1 LEVIIPGS
9 QEVPAPQIDFF
20 EPGNASE
27 EVYMFGIGMPE
38 LIVILVIALIVIGP
52 SKLPDLARALG
63 KGMAEFKKAT
73 QELKDSLDLDEDLK
87 QAKDDLVDS
96 ISGIEKSIKAEI
108 AETEKEKIPKYEE
121 AEKSTEAETAA
132 ADKGKGPQHE
142 DAEKSTEAEMAVPLE
157 EKPPEYGDPETSA
170 QAEIAKPVEEKT
182 PKYRDFDEMI
192 QEYENSKESK
202 KGDAAETQELPTEK
216 ENREDG

>member
-1 LEVIIPGS
+1 
-9 QEVPAPQIDFF
+9 
-20 EPGNASE
+20 
-27 EVYMFGIGMPE
+27 MFGIGMPE

-108 AETEKEKIPKYEE
+108 AEPVGEKTSKDGDAETPAEAAIAEPVEETTPKYEDTE
-121 AEKSTEAETAA
+121 KTAETETAA
-132 ADKGKGPQHE
+132 ADKEKKPQHE
-142 DAEKSTEAEMAVPLE
+142 DAEKSTEAEMAGPL
-157 EKPPEYGDPETSA
+157 
-170 QAEIAKPVEEKT
+170 EEKT

-202 KGDAAETQELPTEK
+202 KGDAAGTQEPPTEK